1 MILSSYDL
9 LELFGRGYAG
19 LERKS
24 ERCVQVKMEALGLQL
39 PFYLGERVEKTEM
52 ENQQMNPAEHNSHTI
67 ATQTQVL
74 KSRLH
79 YLDHRVNFETRL
91 LLLEVSL
98 PSPLS
103 WRPKQSPMSNEHTHH
118 QRAASDAS

>member
-1 MILSSYDL
+1 
-9 LELFGRGYAG
+9 
-19 LERKS
+19 
-24 ERCVQVKMEALGLQL
+24 MEALGLQL
-39 PFYLGERVEKTEM
+39 PFYLSERVEKTEM
-52 ENQQMNPAEHNSHTI
+52 EKHISHTI